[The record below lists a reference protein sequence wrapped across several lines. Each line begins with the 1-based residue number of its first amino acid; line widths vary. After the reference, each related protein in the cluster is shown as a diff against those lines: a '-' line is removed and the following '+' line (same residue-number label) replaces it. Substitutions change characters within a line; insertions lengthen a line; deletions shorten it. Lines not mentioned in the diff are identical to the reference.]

1 MGALPLAG
9 GWGWFDRVEVLRRDG
24 PARLIPASDLDA
36 ETRDRLSGPR
46 PDFGGLAMTQP
57 RIMGI
62 LNVTPDSFSDGG
74 LFPVSYTHLDV
85 YKRQT

>member
-1 MGALPLAG
+1 MEYFRPIAMTDPARPVGALPLAG

-57 RIMGI
+57 LSLIHICCCCFR
-62 LNVTPDSFSDGG
+62 
-74 LFPVSYTHLDV
+74 
-85 YKRQT
+85 